1 MTVNILFYSL
11 YGHMYQMAQ
20 AAQEGADE
28 VSGVTTRI
36 LRVPETL
43 PAEVIEAMGATEAQ
57 KQFADIPVATVDDLA
72 SADGLVFGI
81 PTRYGRMSAQWA
93 NFLDQTGQLWLQ
105 GSLID
110 KPVGLM
116 SSSATQHGG
125 QETTLISTAAS
136 LMHHGMLVVGLPYS
150 YQGQMGVDEITGGS
164 PYGAS
169 TITGGQGERL
179 PSQRELE
186 GARFQGKRVAELA
199 ASLKRSQILT

>member
-1 MTVNILFYSL
+1 MKINVLFYSM

-20 AAQEGADE
+20 AAAAGAGE
-28 VSGVTTRI
+28 VSGAEVNI

-43 PAEVIEAMGATEAQ
+43 PEGVLEAMGALEAQ
-57 KQFADIPVATVDDLA
+57 KQFADIPLATMDDLA
-72 SADGLVFGI
+72 SADGLIFGI

-93 NFLDQTGQLWLQ
+93 NFLDQSGQLWLQ

-110 KPVGLM
+110 KPVALM

-125 QETTLISTAAS
+125 QESTIISTAAS
-136 LMHHGMLVVGLPYS
+136 LMHHGLLVVGLPYS
-150 YQGQMGVDEITGGS
+150 FQGQMGVDEITGGS

-179 PSQRELE
+179 PSENELA
-186 GARFQGKRVAELA
+186 GARFQGKRLAEIA
-199 ASLKRSQILT
+199 AKLG